1 MTIDAPRINGNGRH
15 SIGSQSPIDGVL
27 ARLEG
32 VRKSGGGFMARC
44 PAHEDRTAS
53 LSVSAGN
60 DGRVLLK
67 CHAGCANPHIVAK
80 IGLKLADLF
89 PPRADGASF
98 RPNSKPARKPLG
110 RVVAIYDYR
119 DADGV
124 LVCQKIRHQ
133 DHEFRQRRPDGNG
146 GWISNLDGVTKPL
159 YRLPELLNA
168 REDQPDA
175 WIFICEGEKDADRCA
190 SEGLIATTNIGG
202 AGNKWSDAYSDT
214 LQGAPVVI
222 LVDNDDA
229 GRKDAEAKAKSLL
242 GKAADIR
249 IIELPGLPPKGDV
262 SDFLDAGGTVEQIL
276 EIVEKTAPYIGQDVA
291 KIAPEANP
299 KTFREHAK
307 LFPELRPPII
317 EGLLRRGETMNLV
330 APSKTGKT
338 WMVSALALSGAT
350 GRSWLDQFHTKPG
363 NVLVIDNELH
373 GETSA
378 NRIPKVASAMGITF
392 EQYADRLYVE
402 NLRGKLKDIISLES
416 YFASLEPG
424 RFQMIILDAFYR
436 FMPAGTDENDNGA
449 LANIYNILDRYADR
463 LGCCFVLIHH
473 SSKGIQAGKSVV
485 DVGAGAGSQS
495 RATDTHLI
503 LRQHEEDGVVVLDA
517 CVRSWPPINPICL
530 RWEFPIWT
538 VDNDLDPTQL
548 RIENR
553 RKKHK
558 EEISDVPAESK
569 IVWTAEKFTDSFI
582 TDEPVEKRIIIARAS
597 IVMPVRQ
604 AERWLTLAEHERRI
618 HLWTSSDRKKPVR
631 FSTVQQPVTE
641 TA

>member
-222 LVDNDDA
+222 LVDTTTPA
-229 GRKDAEAKAKSLL
+229 GKMPRRKPSHY
-242 GKAADIR
+242 
-249 IIELPGLPPKGDV
+249 
-262 SDFLDAGGTVEQIL
+262 S
-276 EIVEKTAPYIGQDVA
+276 
-291 KIAPEANP
+291 
-299 KTFREHAK
+299 AK
-307 LFPELRPPII
+307 LR
-317 EGLLRRGETMNLV
+317 T
-330 APSKTGKT
+330 
-338 WMVSALALSGAT
+338 SALSNYPACHPRETLAT
-350 GRSWLDQFHTKPG
+350 SST
-363 NVLVIDNELH
+363 
-373 GETSA
+373 
-378 NRIPKVASAMGITF
+378 
-392 EQYADRLYVE
+392 
-402 NLRGKLKDIISLES
+402 
-416 YFASLEPG
+416 
-424 RFQMIILDAFYR
+424 
-436 FMPAGTDENDNGA
+436 PAGP
-449 LANIYNILDRYADR
+449 
-463 LGCCFVLIHH
+463 
-473 SSKGIQAGKSVV
+473 SSKS
-485 DVGAGAGSQS
+485 
-495 RATDTHLI
+495 
-503 LRQHEEDGVVVLDA
+503 
-517 CVRSWPPINPICL
+517 
-530 RWEFPIWT
+530 
-538 VDNDLDPTQL
+538 
-548 RIENR
+548 
-553 RKKHK
+553 
-558 EEISDVPAESK
+558 
-569 IVWTAEKFTDSFI
+569 
-582 TDEPVEKRIIIARAS
+582 
-597 IVMPVRQ
+597 
-604 AERWLTLAEHERRI
+604 
-618 HLWTSSDRKKPVR
+618 
-631 FSTVQQPVTE
+631 
-641 TA
+641 